1 MYMEHEMMQYIQQLH
16 DYIQSQNK
24 KIEHMRQML
33 EQLQQDVNDLKER
46 QIPSVIK
53 NEYKFDLLKVERL
66 EGTLNIGLNPKGNDS
81 GIGDFSIN
89 QSMDIP
95 DPPQTSAPLFD
106 RVQNEIYQYLEG
118 DAYLVLE
125 KIETECNYPLD
136 QNYRAFILDDIKKQI
151 DQRIKHYLN
160 DLPTDELEPEQH
172 DIFVQTI
179 VQKVKRDIDKT
190 CETFVKNLP
199 REVNEP

>member
-1 MYMEHEMMQYIQQLH
+1 MEHEMMQYIQQLH

-46 QIPSVIK
+46 QIPSVIR

>member
-1 MYMEHEMMQYIQQLH
+1 MYMGHEMMQYIQQLH

-33 EQLQQDVNDLKER
+33 EQLQQDVNDLKEK

-95 DPPQTSAPLFD
+95 DPTQTSAPLFD
-106 RVQNEIYQYLEG
+106 RVQYEIYQYLEG

-160 DLPTDELEPEQH
+160 QLPADELEPEQL

>member
-1 MYMEHEMMQYIQQLH
+1 MYMGHEMMQYIQQLH

-24 KIEHMRQML
+24 KIENMRQML

-46 QIPSVIK
+46 QIPSVIR

-160 DLPTDELEPEQH
+160 ELPADELEPEH
-172 DIFVQTI
+172 LDIFVQTI

-199 REVNEP
+199 REVNES

>member
-1 MYMEHEMMQYIQQLH
+1 MYMGHEMMQYIQQLH

-24 KIEHMRQML
+24 KIENMRQML
-33 EQLQQDVNDLKER
+33 EQLQQDVNDIKEK
-46 QIPSVIK
+46 QIPSVIR

-89 QSMDIP
+89 QSMDVP
-95 DPPQTSAPLFD
+95 DPTQTGAPLFD

-160 DLPTDELEPEQH
+160 ELPADELEPEQL

>member
-1 MYMEHEMMQYIQQLH
+1 MYMEHEMIQYIQQLH

-24 KIEHMRQML
+24 KIEQMRQML

-46 QIPSVIK
+46 QIPSVIR

>member
-46 QIPSVIK
+46 QIPSVIR

-95 DPPQTSAPLFD
+95 DPHQTSAPLFD

>member
-1 MYMEHEMMQYIQQLH
+1 MYMDPEMMQYFQQLH
-16 DYIQSQNK
+16 DYIQLQNK
-24 KIEHMRQML
+24 EIEKMQQML
-33 EQLQQDVNDLKER
+33 EQLQQDVNDLKEK

-66 EGTLNIGLNPKGNDS
+66 EGTLNIGLNPKGNDA

-95 DPPQTSAPLFD
+95 NPHQSNAPLFD
-106 RVQNEIYQYLEG
+106 RVQKEIYQYLET
-118 DAYLVLE
+118 DAYRVLE

-136 QNYRAFILDDIKKQI
+136 DNYRAFILDDIKKQI
-151 DQRIKHYLN
+151 DQRIKYYLGE
-160 DLPTDELEPEQH
+160 LPTDELEPEQL
-172 DIFVQTI
+172 DVFVQKTA
-179 VQKVKRDIDKT
+179 QKVKRDINKT

>member
-1 MYMEHEMMQYIQQLH
+1 MEHEMMQYIQQLH

>member
-1 MYMEHEMMQYIQQLH
+1 MYMDPEMMKYLQQLH
-16 DYIQSQNK
+16 DYIQLQNN
-24 KIEHMRQML
+24 KIENLKQMI
-33 EQLQQDVNDLKER
+33 EQLQQDVNDLKEK

-66 EGTLNIGLNPKGNDS
+66 EGTLNIGLNPKGNDA

-95 DPPQTSAPLFD
+95 NPHQSNTPLFA
-106 RVQNEIYQYLEG
+106 RVQKEIYQYLES

-125 KIETECNYPLD
+125 RIETECNYPLD
-136 QNYRAFILDDIKKQI
+136 NNYRAFILDDIKKQI
-151 DQRIKHYLN
+151 DQRIKYYLSE
-160 DLPTDELEPEQH
+160 LSTDELEPEQL
-172 DIFVQTI
+172 DVFVQNT

-190 CETFVKNLP
+190 CETFLKNLP

>member
-1 MYMEHEMMQYIQQLH
+1 MYMGHEMMQYIQQLH

-24 KIEHMRQML
+24 KIENMRQML

-46 QIPSVIK
+46 QIPSVIR

-160 DLPTDELEPEQH
+160 ELPADELEPEH
-172 DIFVQTI
+172 LDIFVQTI

>member
-1 MYMEHEMMQYIQQLH
+1 MYMDPEMMKYLQQLH
-16 DYIQSQNK
+16 DYIQLQSN
-24 KIEHMRQML
+24 KIEKLKQMI
-33 EQLQQDVNDLKER
+33 EQLQQDVNDLKEK

-66 EGTLNIGLNPKGNDS
+66 EGTLNIGLNPKGNDA

-89 QSMDIP
+89 QSMDVP
-95 DPPQTSAPLFD
+95 NPHQSNAPLFD
-106 RVQNEIYQYLEG
+106 RVQKEIYQYLET

-125 KIETECNYPLD
+125 RIETECNYPLD
-136 QNYRAFILDDIKKQI
+136 NNYRAFILDDIKKQI
-151 DQRIKHYLN
+151 DQRIKYYLSE
-160 DLPTDELEPEQH
+160 LPTDELEPEQL
-172 DIFVQTI
+172 DVFVQNT

-190 CETFVKNLP
+190 CETFLKNLP